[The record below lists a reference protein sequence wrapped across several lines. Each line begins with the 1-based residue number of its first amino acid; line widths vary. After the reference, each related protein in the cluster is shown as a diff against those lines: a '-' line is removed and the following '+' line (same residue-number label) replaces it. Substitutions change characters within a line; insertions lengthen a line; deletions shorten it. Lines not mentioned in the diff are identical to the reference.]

1 MEFISQRWKRHLK
14 IATRDSSLLVPR
26 ANISKTT
33 FVDPQVLY
41 IPKREPR
48 AGYKLN
54 RTPISLST
62 LRGTRVARCFDT
74 LASSIRIKIFR
85 KRDIIYNKKFF
96 LYRIIKFCLQLITI
110 EIDWE
115 LKNISIIS
123 TSNERLA
130 LFTLIEENLDICFN
144 MYYRTHIMQRKEC
157 RYFL

>member
-1 MEFISQRWKRHLK
+1 MEFIFQRWKRHLK

-96 LYRIIKFCLQLITI
+96 LYRIIKFCLQLAVNNNWNWLRIKKY
-110 EIDWE
+110 IDNFHEQW
-115 LKNISIIS
+115 
-123 TSNERLA
+123 TSCFIHINRGKFGY
-130 LFTLIEENLDICFN
+130 LF
-144 MYYRTHIMQRKEC
+144 
-157 RYFL
+157 